1 MVIKLS
7 SLSRY
12 NSWWKYEDWE
22 KEDIILR
29 NVEEIIPRETK
40 DVNIGKI
47 MIIRGIRRSGK
58 SVYLR
63 LLVKELQNNINRR
76 KILYIPC
83 DRYSLREIK
92 NMVDEFRRRE
102 GEIYLLLDEITYL
115 KNWRIILKVLG
126 EESVTTVATGSNPVE
141 LKKETETLPGRGIEG
156 NEYYFNP
163 LNFREFIKYMNP
175 DIPQVKFPYNSP
187 DLDPLIPYYD
197 EIESLFYKYILT
209 GGFPEA
215 VIRIKHNHSLDYIY
229 EEIMRVILGEIAKS
243 GKNENIAREILEYL
257 LKIKGNRFDY
267 LTIAREIGM
276 SHPTVREYINLLENA
291 RIVYQLESWN
301 LDKKIFSHKKQKKVV
316 FQSSL
321 LPISLAVYI
330 LGESPEDFVDKYMEF
345 LTENTVASHI
355 IWSLEK
361 PVLKEKHTF
370 AGFYYDA
377 NKECDLVI
385 KDKKFIGIETKY
397 GKVMRKKYPFRTIY
411 LSKEELEDEDILPL
425 SLYLAGIAKSEKVI

>member
-7 SLSRY
+7 SLTRY
-12 NSWWKYEDWE
+12 NPWWKYENWE
-22 KEDIILR
+22 REDIILR
-29 NVEEIIPRETK
+29 NVEEIIPREIK
-40 DVNIGKI
+40 NVNIGKI
-47 MIIRGIRRSGK
+47 MVIRGIRRSGK

-63 LLVKELQNNINRR
+63 LLVKELQNNVNRR

-92 NMVDEFRRRE
+92 NMVNEFRRRE

-115 KNWRIILKVLG
+115 KNWKILLKVLG
-126 EESVTTVATGSNPVE
+126 EEGVTTVATGSNPVE

-175 DIPQVKFPYNSP
+175 DIPEVKFPYNSP
-187 DLDPLIPYYD
+187 DVNLIIPYYD

-215 VIRIKHNHSLDYIY
+215 VIRIKHNHGLDYIY

-243 GKNENIAREILEYL
+243 GKDENIAREILEYL

-267 LTIAREIGM
+267 LTIAREIGI
-276 SHPTVREYINLLENA
+276 SHPTVREYINLFENA

-330 LGESPEDFVDKYMEF
+330 LGESPEDFVDK
-345 LTENTVASHI
+345 
-355 IWSLEK
+355 
-361 PVLKEKHTF
+361 
-370 AGFYYDA
+370 
-377 NKECDLVI
+377 
-385 KDKKFIGIETKY
+385 KY
-397 GKVMRKKYPFRTIY
+397 GVSCRKHSCI
-411 LSKEELEDEDILPL
+411 SHNMELGKTSVERKAYICRFLL
-425 SLYLAGIAKSEKVI
+425 